1 MSPHVSVGNESV
13 PEAEA
18 SASHSD
24 VDLTTSGS
32 VLGTNTTDVTNPSCH
47 SSFVNGTCDVKTLLS
62 VIADTL
68 DFYFPPILFVAGI
81 ICNALVV
88 MVMQSRH
95 FRHISTSFYM
105 SITAG
110 VDFAS
115 LLVSLPA
122 HYLYVNFPEVF
133 DNVRQAHIMCS
144 FFNLFGWGSS
154 DMGLLLTVAMT
165 TERSLAIKF
174 PLKATVLCSVRR
186 AKIVSGGL
194 FALEFVKVG
203 HLLFTSRVATKGG
216 HGLFV

>member
-18 SASHSD
+18 GAYHSD
-24 VDLTTSGS
+24 VDLTTSS
-32 VLGTNTTDVTNPSCH
+32 SALGTNTTDVTNPSCH
-47 SSFVNGTCDVKTLLS
+47 THFVNGTCDVKTLLS

-68 DFYFPPILFVAGI
+68 DFYFPPVLFVAGI

-122 HYLYVNFPEVF
+122 HYLYVNFPEV
-133 DNVRQAHIMCS
+133 C
-144 FFNLFGWGSS
+144 LFKHYF
-154 DMGLLLTVAMT
+154 LN
-165 TERSLAIKF
+165 
-174 PLKATVLCSVRR
+174 
-186 AKIVSGGL
+186 
-194 FALEFVKVG
+194 FVKKFLVPI
-203 HLLFTSRVATKGG
+203 LFKDEKMGKIGERFFYYSLKI
-216 HGLFV
+216 